1 MRGLACGLLVVLA
14 ASLVAGCTSEERNLE
29 PEPKTEVKSPA
40 EPPAQPGDAPPFG
53 KPRPKI
59 APGQAQPVKD
69 DAQEGMR

>member
-1 MRGLACGLLVVLA
+1 MRALAHA
-14 ASLVAGCTSEERNLE
+14 ALVALTSSLILGCTSEEKALE

-40 EPPAQPGDAPPFG
+40 EPGPKPGEAPPFG
-53 KPRPKI
+53 KPRAKI